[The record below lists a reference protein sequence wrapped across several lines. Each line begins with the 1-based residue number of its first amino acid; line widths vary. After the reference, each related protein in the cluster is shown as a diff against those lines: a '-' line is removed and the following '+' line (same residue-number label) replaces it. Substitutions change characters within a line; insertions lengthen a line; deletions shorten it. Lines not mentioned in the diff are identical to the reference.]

1 MINAYQVL
9 AVDRTAKDQ
18 QIKIAFRALAM
29 ACHPDLHGGDKDA
42 EQRFKEVSSAYALL
56 RDPERRAR
64 YDCDAARAKAPRR
77 RAHRQSAMATMAGT
91 FVLTLGS
98 GSLVGAWLVGLHGL
112 LW

>member
-1 MINAYQVL
+1 MIDAYQVL

-18 QIKIAFRALAM
+18 QIKVAFRTLAM
-29 ACHPDLHGGDKDA
+29 ACQPDLHGGDKRA
-42 EQRFKEVSSAYALL
+42 EQRFKEVCSAYALV

-64 YDCDAARAKAPRR
+64 YDKACAQARR
-77 RAHRQSAMATMAGT
+77 RAWRRQWSAMATMAAS

-98 GSLVGAWLVGLHGL
+98 GSLVGVWLGLHGQ